1 MKINRKTLWI
11 IFAIIV
17 VIFALSRRQAASVKS
32 VPGKEVEDGTG
43 AANGLEQKV
52 LSFTIDG
59 RSPKGVKQ
67 WHLEGN
73 SAEIIG
79 EDIHLNDLTA
89 IAYGEE
95 TTVNL
100 TSDKGVYNKDKGEV
114 ELIGDVNVTS
124 DAGFTL
130 KTERAKWSQVTKEI
144 FTDEIVHITGKGVS
158 ASGKGGMANSE
169 RKIAVLREQVLVT
182 MEPSTRVNCDGRLE
196 VRYDENTAVFHDNV
210 KVADKDGKLFSDK
223 LTVNMD
229 PETKKLAMVVAE
241 GNVKV
246 KRGNSYTMSEKAIYT
261 DSTRHAQLIGKPR
274 VVIDPE
280 QLSELESGEKGR

>member
-1 MKINRKTLWI
+1 MNRKTLWI
-11 IFAIIV
+11 LLAAMV
-17 VIFALSRRQAASVKS
+17 VIFTWSRWQAGGTKS
-32 VPGKEVEDGTG
+32 VQEEGGEGSTG
-43 AANGLEQKV
+43 ALNGLEQKIM
-52 LSFTIDG
+52 SFTIDG

-79 EDIHLNDLTA
+79 ENIHLNDLTA

-114 ELIGDVNVTS
+114 ELIGNVNVTS

-130 KTERAKWSQVTKEI
+130 KTEHAKWSQVTKEI
-144 FTDEIVHITGKGVS
+144 FTDEVVHITGKGVN

-169 RKIAVLREQVLVT
+169 QKIAVLREQVMVT

-210 KVADKDGKLFSDK
+210 KVVDKDGKLFSDK

-280 QLSELESGEKGR
+280 QLSEIEGRGE